1 MIRLRAYL
9 RLLKI
14 KKNKKMSITQMSY
27 MDNETD
33 DILDF
38 DLRPYLG
45 WMEEELELRKD

>member
-14 KKNKKMSITQMSY
+14 KRKKRSSLRQVNY
-27 MDNETD
+27 AVNDTD
-33 DILDF
+33 DIILDF

-45 WMEEELELRKD
+45 WMEEELRED